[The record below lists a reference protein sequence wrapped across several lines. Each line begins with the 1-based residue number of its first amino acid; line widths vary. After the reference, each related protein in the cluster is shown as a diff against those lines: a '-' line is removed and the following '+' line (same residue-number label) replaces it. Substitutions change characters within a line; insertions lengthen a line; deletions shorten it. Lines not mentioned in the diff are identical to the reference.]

1 MLAIGRLTPDQSHT
15 NTMSEE
21 PRGVA
26 TDRRAGPEM
35 IESRSTLTRRRDG
48 VGTVYAAAALRRA
61 SEASLRIAMSMNL
74 KS

>member
-21 PRGVA
+21 PRGTA
-26 TDRRAGPEM
+26 SDGRAGPEM
-35 IESRSTLTRRRDG
+35 IESHSTLSRRRDG
-48 VGTVYAAAALRRA
+48 VGTVYTAAASPRA